1 MSDFTLDEL
10 KKRFTKLG
18 LEYYVTNVD
27 GTVASI
33 NFLVREDN
41 DIETQSKLQTVYQW
55 YRNNR
60 IHIT

>member
-18 LEYYVTNVD
+18 LEYYVTKVD

-41 DIETQSKLQTVYQW
+41 DIETQSKLQTVYQ
-55 YRNNR
+55 
-60 IHIT
+60 

>member
-18 LEYYVTNVD
+18 IEYYVTNID

-33 NFLVREDN
+33 NFLIREDN
-41 DIETQSKLQTVYQW
+41 DIETQSKLQTVYQ
-55 YRNNR
+55 
-60 IHIT
+60 